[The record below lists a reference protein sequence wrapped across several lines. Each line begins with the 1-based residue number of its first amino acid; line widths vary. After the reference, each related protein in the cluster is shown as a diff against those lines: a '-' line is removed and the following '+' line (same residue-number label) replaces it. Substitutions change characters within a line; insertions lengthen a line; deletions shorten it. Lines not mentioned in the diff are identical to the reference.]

1 MRRFLI
7 EKELERI
14 LIKLEKRDKVLY
26 SQVKKKVD
34 EVVKSLD
41 IEHYKNLR
49 HDLKDYK
56 RVHIGSFVLIFK
68 YDKKND
74 FVYFTDFDHHDRIY
88 KFN

>member
-74 FVYFTDFDHHDRIY
+74 FVYFTDFDHHDKIY